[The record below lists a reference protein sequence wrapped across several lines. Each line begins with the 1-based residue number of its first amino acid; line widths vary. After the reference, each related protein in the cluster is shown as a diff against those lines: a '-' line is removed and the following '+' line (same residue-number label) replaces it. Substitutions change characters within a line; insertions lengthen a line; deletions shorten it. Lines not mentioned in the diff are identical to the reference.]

1 MAEEKKPQQ
10 VQVIKA
16 TTQKRSVA
24 GELGKYAMDE
34 IIVPKSK
41 EVMRDM
47 FTGVVNMFAD
57 AARSSLDRLLYPDG
71 GAPVRR
77 GQSNGIGYYTGTTN
91 YTSFSKPIGQ
101 GQTQQQYRR
110 DVIGQRSGCEVRY
123 IWVPTEDDAKEIIA
137 ILREEIDNYSKA
149 KVATLYEKIGEKTT
163 FADFKY
169 GWTDANQLGYHYDT
183 TSPDPNAKWFIDLPK
198 PVDITNV

>member
-1 MAEEKKPQQ
+1 MAEDNKPQQ
-10 VQVIKA
+10 TKIIKA

-57 AARSSLDRLLYPDG
+57 ALRSSLDKLLYPDG
-71 GAPVRR
+71 NAPVKR
-77 GQSNGIGYYTGTTN
+77 NGSGYYTGTTN
-91 YTSFSKPIGQ
+91 YTSYSKPIGTYQ
-101 GQTQQQYRR
+101 PAQQQQRSR
-110 DVIGQRSGCEVRY
+110 DIIGQRSGAEVRY
-123 IWVPTEDDAKEIIA
+123 IWVPSEEDAKDVIGV
-137 ILREEIDNYSKA
+137 LREEIDNYGKA

-169 GWTDANQLGYHYDT
+169 GWTDGSQLGYRYDT

-198 PVDITNV
+198 PIDITNA